1 MKQFDLFLKL
11 LTLLRQAHPHVTAN
25 QVQMFLVIANNPGI
39 TSTGI
44 AKALSLPGE
53 RFVTVASVARGLDV
67 LGGGRQQK
75 AEKIE
80 VDPETGRKIKT
91 GQYMDANFVS
101 MGLLK
106 WTTDARGRRNGFWL
120 SQSGEDLLARV
131 FGPEKMERSSS
142 RFEMPAPL
150 AA

>member
-1 MKQFDLFLKL
+1 MKQFDLFLNL
-11 LTLLRQAHPHVTAN
+11 LTQLRLVHPHVTAN

-53 RFVTVASVARGLDV
+53 KFVTVASVSRGLDV
-67 LGGGRQQK
+67 LGGGRQQIK
-75 AEKIE
+75 ANGE
-80 VDPETGRKIKT
+80 DG
-91 GQYMDANFVS
+91 NFTC

-106 WTTDARGRRNGFWL
+106 WTTDHRGRRNGFWL

-131 FGPEKMERSSS
+131 FGPEKLRRSSTG
-142 RFEMPAPL
+142 FEMPAPL

>member
-1 MKQFDLFLKL
+1 MKQFDLFLNL
-11 LTLLRQAHPHVTAN
+11 LTQLRLAHPHVTAN

-53 RFVTVASVARGLDV
+53 KFVTVASVSRGLDV
-67 LGGGRQQK
+67 LGKGRQQYDK
-75 AEKIE
+75 DNNE
-80 VDPETGRKIKT
+80 
-91 GQYMDANFVS
+91 ANYTS

-131 FGPEKMERSSS
+131 FGPEKLQRSSS

-150 AA
+150 GA

>member
-11 LTLLRQAHPHVTAN
+11 LTQLRLAHPHVTAN

-53 RFVTVASVARGLDV
+53 KFQTVASVARGLDV
-67 LGGGRQQK
+67 LGKGRQQYDK
-75 AEKIE
+75 NNNE
-80 VDPETGRKIKT
+80 
-91 GQYMDANFVS
+91 ANYTS

-106 WTTDARGRRNGFWL
+106 WTTDMGWQAQWLLVEPGWRG
-120 SQSGEDLLARV
+120 SPGEGLR
-131 FGPEKMERSSS
+131 PEKLRRSST

>member
-53 RFVTVASVARGLDV
+53 KFVTVASVSRGLDV
-67 LGGGRQQK
+67 LGKGRQQYDK
-75 AEKIE
+75 NNNEARY
-80 VDPETGRKIKT
+80 T
-91 GQYMDANFVS
+91 S

-106 WTTDARGRRNGFWL
+106 WTTDARGRRNGFYL

-131 FGPEKMERSSS
+131 FGPEKMTRSSS

>member
-11 LTLLRQAHPHVTAN
+11 LTQLRLAHPHVTAN

-39 TSTGI
+39 NSTGI

-53 RFVTVASVARGLDV
+53 KFVTVASVSRGLDV
-67 LGGGRQQK
+67 LGKGRQQYDK
-75 AEKIE
+75 HNNEAGY
-80 VDPETGRKIKT
+80 T
-91 GQYMDANFVS
+91 S

-106 WTTDARGRRNGFWL
+106 YTTDHRGRRNGFWL

-131 FGPEKMERSSS
+131 FGPEKLQRSST

>member
-1 MKQFDLFLKL
+1 MKQFDLFLSL
-11 LTLLRQAHPHVTAN
+11 LTQLRLAHPHVTAN

-53 RFVTVASVARGLDV
+53 KFVTVASVSRGLDV
-67 LGGGRQQK
+67 LGKGRQQYDK
-75 AEKIE
+75 HNNEAGY
-80 VDPETGRKIKT
+80 T
-91 GQYMDANFVS
+91 S

-106 WTTDARGRRNGFWL
+106 WTMDARGRRNAFYL

-131 FGPEKMERSSS
+131 FGPEKLRRSST

>member
-1 MKQFDLFLKL
+1 MKQFDLFLNL
-11 LTLLRQAHPHVTAN
+11 LTQLRLAHPHVTAN

-53 RFVTVASVARGLDV
+53 KFVTVASVSRGLDV
-67 LGGGRQQK
+67 LGKGRQQYDK
-75 AEKIE
+75 HNNEAGY
-80 VDPETGRKIKT
+80 T
-91 GQYMDANFVS
+91 S

-106 WTTDARGRRNGFWL
+106 YTTDHRGRRNGFWL
-120 SQSGEDLLARV
+120 SQAGEDLLARV
-131 FGPEKMERSSS
+131 FGPEKTRRSST

>member
-1 MKQFDLFLKL
+1 MKQFDLFLQL
-11 LTLLRQAHPHVTAN
+11 LTQLRLAHPHVTAN

-53 RFVTVASVARGLDV
+53 KFVTVASVSRGLDV
-67 LGGGRQQK
+67 LGKGRQQYDK
-75 AEKIE
+75 DNNE
-80 VDPETGRKIKT
+80 
-91 GQYMDANFVS
+91 ANYTS

-131 FGPEKMERSSS
+131 FGPEKRQRSSS

>member
-11 LTLLRQAHPHVTAN
+11 LTQLRLAHPHVTAN

-53 RFVTVASVARGLDV
+53 KFVTVASVSRGLDV
-67 LGGGRQQK
+67 LGGGRQQVK
-75 AEKIE
+75 Q
-80 VDPETGRKIKT
+80 DGTDG
-91 GQYMDANFVS
+91 NFTC

-106 WTTDARGRRNGFWL
+106 WSTDHRGRRNGFWL

-131 FGPEKMERSSS
+131 FGPEKLRRSSTG
-142 RFEMPAPL
+142 FEMSAPL

>member
-1 MKQFDLFLKL
+1 MKQFDLFLNL

-25 QVQMFLVIANNPGI
+25 QVQMFLIIAANPGV
-39 TSTGI
+39 TSTQI

-53 RFVTVASVARGLDV
+53 KFVTVASVARGLDV

-75 AEKIE
+75 QQEKKI
-80 VDPETGRKIKT
+80 DPETGREFAT
-91 GQYMDANFVS
+91 GKYLDANYTS
-101 MGLLK
+101 MGLLR
-106 WTTDARGRRNGFWL
+106 WTTDARGRRNGFYL

-131 FGPEKMERSSS
+131 FGPEKLQRSSS
-142 RFEMPAPL
+142 RFEMSAPL

>member
-39 TSTGI
+39 NSTGI

-53 RFVTVASVARGLDV
+53 KFVTVASVSRGLDV
-67 LGGGRQQK
+67 LGKGRQQYDK
-75 AEKIE
+75 HNNEAGY
-80 VDPETGRKIKT
+80 T
-91 GQYMDANFVS
+91 S

-106 WTTDARGRRNGFWL
+106 WTTDARGRRNGFYL

-131 FGPEKMERSSS
+131 FGPEKMQRSST

>member
-11 LTLLRQAHPHVTAN
+11 LTQLRLAHPHVTAN

-53 RFVTVASVARGLDV
+53 KFVTVASVSRGLDV
-67 LGGGRQQK
+67 LGKGRQQYDK
-75 AEKIE
+75 HNKEAGY
-80 VDPETGRKIKT
+80 T
-91 GQYMDANFVS
+91 S

-106 WTTDARGRRNGFWL
+106 WTMDSRGRRNGFFL
-120 SQSGEDLLARV
+120 SQAGEDLLARV
-131 FGPEKMERSSS
+131 FGPEKLQRSST